1 MKIFFEVFSL
11 EICASENFSS
21 ENVSSENFSSENF
34 SSENFSSENFSLEN
48 FSLENFSL
56 ENFSSENFSL
66 ENFSLENFSSEN
78 LCFGKSLLRKI
89 FASLPPIPFPFP
101 LFLLPSSL
109 PPPPPCSSLELPLSS
124 DLAPRDPPPGPRH
137 LVGRTNRPMEN
148 ASKKAKGVSGSGS
161 SPKKL
166 LPGPYSSKHVQH
178 FRNFDGLQDGRQGDV
193 VISLHTFEGLVLG
206 CIDADFCK

>member
-11 EICASENFSS
+11 EICASENVSS
-21 ENVSSENFSSENF
+21 ENVSSENVSS
-34 SSENFSSENFSLEN
+34 
-48 FSLENFSL
+48 ENFSL

-66 ENFSLENFSSEN
+66 EIFSSEILASEN
-78 LCFGKSLLRKI
+78 FCFGKSLLPCRPSPSHSRSSS
-89 FASLPPIPFPFP
+89 SLPP
-101 LFLLPSSL
+101 FLLPSSL

-137 LVGRTNRPMEN
+137 LVGTNNRPMEN

-178 FRNFDGLQDGRQGDV
+178 FRKFDGLQDG
-193 VISLHTFEGLVLG
+193 
-206 CIDADFCK
+206 

>member
-1 MKIFFEVFSL
+1 MKIFFEFFSL
-11 EICASENFSS
+11 EIC
-21 ENVSSENFSSENF
+21 SSENFSSEN
-34 SSENFSSENFSLEN
+34 S
-48 FSLENFSL
+48 
-56 ENFSSENFSL
+56 
-66 ENFSLENFSSEN
+66 
-78 LCFGKSLLRKI
+78 CFGKFWLGKFLLLKI
-89 FASLPPIPFPFP
+89 FASENFCFPAAHPLPIPALPPP
-101 LFLLPSSL
+101 FLLPSL
-109 PPPPPCSSLELPLSS
+109 PPPPCSSLELPLSS

-137 LVGRTNRPMEN
+137 LVGTNNRPMEN